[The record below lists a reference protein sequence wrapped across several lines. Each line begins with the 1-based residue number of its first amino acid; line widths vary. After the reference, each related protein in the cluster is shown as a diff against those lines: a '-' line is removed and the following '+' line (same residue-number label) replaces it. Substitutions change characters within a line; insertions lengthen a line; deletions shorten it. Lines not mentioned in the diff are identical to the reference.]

1 MANDT
6 EQKPA
11 LQSSGGLRPQK
22 RDISRRSVVVGLVGL
37 VAAEAVAGGVTLQTL
52 LHKIALALAP
62 PVTTH
67 TPRPTPFSGI
77 YQGHTNGVNA
87 VAWSPDGKRLASAS
101 ADGTVQ
107 VWDASSGSLL
117 LTYKGHTDAVTSVAW
132 SPDGK
137 RLASASNDQTV
148 QVWDASSGSLLLTY
162 KGHTDWVTSVA
173 WSPDGKRLASA
184 SSDRTV
190 QVWLWLES

>member
-107 VWDASSGSLL
+107 VWDASSGHSLVI
-117 LTYKGHTDAVTSVAW
+117 YPGHTDVVNSVAW

-137 RLASASNDQTV
+137 RLASASADKTV
-148 QVWDASSGSLLLTY
+148 RVWDASSGQTLLIYT
-162 KGHTDWVTSVA
+162 GHTDVVSSVA

-184 SSDRTV
+184 SDDETV
-190 QVWLWLES
+190 RVCLWLES